1 MIWSKKIAASLILS
15 LFAFLTITA
24 NAQVTTGGI
33 TGTVTDPN
41 GAVVAGAT
49 VTATSADTNAVRETT
64 TDGEG
69 NYAFQ
74 LLPPGNYRIEATA
87 TGFQKVPAQAV
98 VNITQTTVVDIQLAV
113 SGANVTEVTVTPE
126 APVLQA
132 ETSQI
137 GRVIEGQTIRQ
148 LPLPSRNFQQLLT
161 LQSGAQSGV
170 SNTTE
175 LGRGDNP
182 ISVNGQRQTSNSV
195 RINGV
200 DANSIGTNS
209 FPNLA
214 VPAPDSLQEFIVQT
228 SLYDAASGRN
238 SGGNIEAITRSGSN
252 QFRGNVYYFLR
263 NKALN
268 ANDPF
273 VKARGLDRP
282 VLSRNVLGFT
292 LGGPVARDRVFFFGS
307 YQHQRE
313 RNGLSLANSLT
324 FPSIPLGLTD
334 TNRNATAL
342 AAAFGLPATSIS
354 PIALSILNAKLPNG
368 QFAIPSSGSASAPS
382 GCTAANQNL
391 CAVPTVQSGISR
403 YRENQFNGNLDFNVT
418 DSNTLSSKFF
428 FASNPTTQANY
439 NFAGTGN
446 RLEGQP
452 PTQLSGFGADFEN
465 KQWLYSLTDTHIF
478 NANLSNQARFGFTR
492 LRVTSV
498 PDEPFTSAQFGI
510 TNPLANLFAG
520 APTIQVAG
528 TDSSFFFGSSPLADQ
543 SSRINGYSFQDT
555 VSLVAGKHRI
565 RVGGEYRFSTVK
577 FYFNSFSRGQLIFS
591 NSATTTAFQSF
602 LLGSGVSI
610 LGSGV
615 YDRSFRVKDF
625 NAFVQD
631 DFRLSDRLTL
641 NLGLRYD
648 FYGLPVDTEGRLVN
662 FLPDQFR
669 VGAPPNGLVQAEN
682 ATNPIP
688 GVPLVEKTLVP
699 VDKNNFAPRV
709 GFAYRVDT
717 KGRIVVRGGYG
728 IYFDRISTRFANT
741 QLFNFPYLGVGAA
754 LFNALIPQPSPIF
767 RPFSSPY
774 AQLPQPGQFPVA
786 GTIPSPL
793 ASTSAL
799 GAPVS
804 GVFVDPKLE
813 TPYVQQYN
821 LGVQWEFLKN
831 TVLEVNYVGNKG
843 THLLQLITL
852 NQPVYVPA
860 SNSFVPRIAPG
871 TILSANKNAT
881 GALQQVQTT
890 ANSNYNSLQTTLTR
904 RFGNGLQIN
913 AAYTWGRSFDYY
925 SGGNVNE
932 LVNNPGDQYNWRANY
947 GRSDFN
953 REHRFVVS
961 GVYQLPEYKFE
972 SSAAR
977 AVFNN
982 WQIAGVAIFQSGL
995 PFSIID
1001 NPGNAVISRA
1011 NFAPGASGNIYTSG
1025 NVSDR
1030 LSGYFNTAAFAPAC
1044 PIGTLVSTN
1053 PNLPP
1058 NQRFICTGTANVGTV
1073 NNPFFDGNA
1082 PFGNVQRNFL
1092 TGPGQ
1097 KNVDISLIKL
1107 IPINERLR
1115 AEFRTEFFNAF
1126 NWVNYANPVTNIALG
1141 NSFGRIIST
1150 SSGPRVIQFGFKLNF

>member
-33 TGTVTDPN
+33 IGIVTDPN

-49 VTATSADTNAVRETT
+49 VTATNTGTNSVRETT

-74 LLPPGNYRIEATA
+74 LLPPGNYRVEATA
-87 TGFQKVPAQAV
+87 SGFQKVTAQAV
-98 VNITQTTVVDIQLAV
+98 VNITQTTPVDIQLAV
-113 SGANVTEVTVTPE
+113 AGASVNEVVVTPE

-132 ETSQI
+132 ESSQI

-148 LPLPSRNFQQLLT
+148 LPLPTRNFQQLLT
-161 LQSGAQSGV
+161 LQSGAQSSI
-170 SNTTE
+170 SNTTD

-182 ISVNGQRQTSNSV
+182 ISVNGQRSTSNSV

-273 VKARGLDRP
+273 VKARGLETP
-282 VLSRNVLGFT
+282 VLSRNQFGAT
-292 LGGPVARDRVFFFGS
+292 LGGPIISNRAFFFGS
-307 YQHQRE
+307 YQHTKE
-313 RNGLSLANSLT
+313 TNGLSLNNSLT
-324 FPSIPLGLTD
+324 FPSIPAGLTD
-334 TNRNATAL
+334 ANRTAAGL
-342 AAAFGLPATSIS
+342 AAAFGITAASIN
-354 PIALSILNAKLPNG
+354 PVALNILNARLENG
-368 QFAIPSSGSASAPS
+368 QFAIPSSGAT
-382 GCTAANQNL
+382 GLAATT
-391 CAVPTVQSGISR
+391 AVPTVQSGISR
-403 YRENQFNGNLDFNVT
+403 YKENQFNANFDFNIT
-418 DSNTLSSKFF
+418 DANTLSSKFF
-428 FASNPTTQANY
+428 FADNPTTQANY

-452 PTQLSGFGADFEN
+452 PTQLIGFGANLAN

-478 NANLSNQARFGFTR
+478 GPNISNQARFGFSR

-498 PDEPFTSAQFGI
+498 PEEPFTAADLGI
-510 TNPLANLFAG
+510 TNPLGNLFAG

-555 VSLVAGKHRI
+555 VSIISGKHRL

-591 NSATTTAFQSF
+591 SF
-602 LLGSGVSI
+602 TNFLQGNGVSI

-631 DFRLSDRLTL
+631 DFRISDRLTL

-648 FYGLPVDTEGRLVN
+648 FYGLPAEEQGRLVN
-662 FLPDQFR
+662 FLPDQFSI
-669 VGAPPNGLVQAEN
+669 GAAPNGLVQAEN

-688 GVPLVEKTLVP
+688 GVPTVTKTLVP
-699 VDKNNFAPRV
+699 TDKNNVAPRL
-709 GFAYRVDT
+709 GFAYRVDNE
-717 KGRIVVRGGYG
+717 GRIVMRGGYG

-741 QLFNFPYLGVGAA
+741 QLFNFPYLGLGVGV
-754 LFNALIPQPSPIF
+754 ISPLGAVLPGL
-767 RPFSSPY
+767 RPLSSPFL
-774 AQLPQPGQFPVA
+774 QLPQPNQFPTA

-793 ASTSAL
+793 SPLAFSTV
-799 GAPVS
+799 GVPVS
-804 GVFVDPKLE
+804 GVFVDPNLE

-852 NQPVYVPA
+852 NQPIYNQA
-860 SNSFVPRIAPG
+860 TNSFAPRFAPG
-871 TILSANKNAT
+871 TILSTNKNAT

-904 RFGNGLQIN
+904 RFGNGLQLN
-913 AAYTWGRSFDYY
+913 AAYTFGRSFDYY
-925 SGGNVNE
+925 SGGTVNE
-932 LVNNPGDQYNWRANY
+932 LVNNPGDQYNWRVNR

-953 REHRFVVS
+953 REHRLVVS
-961 GVYQLPEYKFE
+961 GVYELPKYNYE
-972 SSAAR
+972 SAVAR
-977 AVFNN
+977 AVLNN

-995 PFSIID
+995 PFSVID

-1011 NFAPGASGNIYTSG
+1011 NFNPAFNGDIYPSGG
-1025 NVSDR
+1025 VSDR
-1030 LSGYFNTAAFAPAC
+1030 LSNYFNQQAFVISRPRLD
-1044 PIGTLVSTN
+1044 GT
-1053 PNLPP
+1053 
-1058 NQRFICTGTANVGTV
+1058 GVGAVT
-1073 NNPFFDGNA
+1073 NPFFDPNA
-1082 PFGNVQRNFL
+1082 PFGNVQRNLL

-1107 IPINERLR
+1107 IPITERLR
-1115 AEFRTEFFNAF
+1115 GEFRTEFFNAF
-1126 NWVNYANPVTNIALG
+1126 NWVNYANPVSNIALG